1 MYFPSANM
9 FRPQKTAYV
18 APSLELDLDEVQK
31 TFETNLFSIMRM
43 VQTFSGLLI
52 KSKGTIVNI
61 GTYYPDMPFPFRGK
75 SCVQK
80 YFNIQLLIIWLTY
93 SRPLIRH
100 VRCNKRRPASL
111 FKCSES

>member
-1 MYFPSANM
+1 MHTKSIIQLLICSVYK
-9 FRPQKTAYV
+9 KTAYV

-61 GTYYPDMPFPFRGK
+61 GTYFPDMPFPFRGK
-75 SCVQK
+75 SCIKDYVV
-80 YFNIQLLIIWLTY
+80 Y
-93 SRPLIRH
+93 SCL
-100 VRCNKRRPASL
+100 
-111 FKCSES
+111 